1 MGRSTA
7 HNDAGEGKGRHIPP
21 YRQLTALLLQRFSHL
36 SSEYFS

>member
-7 HNDAGEGKGRHIPP
+7 RNDGSEGKRRHIPP
-21 YRQLTALLLQRFSHL
+21 SQQLTALLLQQFSHL